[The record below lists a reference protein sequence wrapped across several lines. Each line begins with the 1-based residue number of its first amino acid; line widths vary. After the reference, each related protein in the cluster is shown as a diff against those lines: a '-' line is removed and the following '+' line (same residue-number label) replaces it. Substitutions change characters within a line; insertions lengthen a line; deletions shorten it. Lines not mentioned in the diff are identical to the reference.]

1 MVKIAPSVIAA
12 DFARLG
18 AQMSEAETSGADLIH
33 FDVMDGRFV
42 PNLSIGPMVLEAV
55 RRSTQLRIDAH
66 LMITEPER
74 FIDVFAQ
81 SGADTIIVHAEATVH
96 VHGAIQQIKRQGKRA
111 GVALNPAT
119 PAEQLADILGDVDLV
134 LVMTVNPGF
143 GGQQFIDS
151 MLPKIAR
158 VRAMIGQRP
167 IELCVDGGVDQRTA
181 PRALAAGA
189 DMLVAGTA
197 VFRHPAGIKAAID
210 ALRGAAAGQ
219 SK

>member
-18 AQMSEAETSGADLIH
+18 AQMSEAEASGADLIH

-81 SGADTIIVHAEATVH
+81 SGADTIIFHAEATVY